1 MVTSS
6 CTVNKGDFPIDIY
19 WKFNGRRIASEGGI
33 TISRT
38 NQRMS
43 VLTIDSVRDRDAGNY
58 TCVAQNKAGLVEQ
71 SAALAVNG

>member
-19 WKFNGRRIASEGGI
+19 WKFNERRIASEGGI

-43 VLTIDSVRDRDAGNY
+43 VLTIESVRDRDSGQY
-58 TCVAQNKAGLVEQ
+58 TCVAKNKAGQVEQ
-71 SAALAVNG
+71 MATLEVNG